1 MSKTSM
7 IVSYII
13 VEISIIAIFVLIW
26 IPAIDECRTIEIERY
41 SIGMEIT
48 HAEEST
54 YYVRHT
60 GVRTTRTFY
69 LRGDDK
75 TIAVNVDEQTY
86 AKFTQGDWVEVEIQ
100 TIEHCITH
108 EIEER
113 ATIIGAMETKKNL
126 H

>member
-7 IVSYII
+7 MGLHIV
-13 VEISIIAIFVLIW
+13 VAILVIMIFALMLL
-26 IPAIDECRTIEIERY
+26 PAIDECRTIEIERY

-54 YYVRHT
+54 YYIRYT
-60 GVRTTRTFY
+60 GVETTRTFY

-75 TIAVNVDEQTY
+75 AIAVNVDEQTY

>member
-7 IVSYII
+7 IISYI
-13 VEISIIAIFVLIW
+13 VAAILVIMIFALMLL
-26 IPAIDECRTIEIERY
+26 PAIDECRTIEIERY

-54 YYVRHT
+54 YYIRHT
-60 GVRTTRTFY
+60 GVETTRTFY

-75 TIAVNVDEQTY
+75 AIAVNVDEQTY

-113 ATIIGAMETKKNL
+113 AIIIGAMETKKNL

>member
-7 IVSYII
+7 IVSYI
-13 VEISIIAIFVLIW
+13 VAAILVIMTFILIW

-54 YYVRHT
+54 YYIRYT
-60 GVRTTRTFY
+60 GVETTRTFY

-75 TIAVNVDEQTY
+75 AIAVNVDEQTY
-86 AKFTQGDWVEVEIQ
+86 ARFTQGDWVEVEIQ
-100 TIEHCITH
+100 TVEHCITH

-113 ATIIGAMETKKNL
+113 ATIIGAMETEKNP

>member
-7 IVSYII
+7 MGLHIV
-13 VEISIIAIFVLIW
+13 VAILVIMIFALMLLH
-26 IPAIDECRTIEIERY
+26 AIDECRTIEIERY

-54 YYVRHT
+54 YYIRYT
-60 GVRTTRTFY
+60 GVETTRTFY

-75 TIAVNVDEQTY
+75 AIAVNVDEQTY
-86 AKFTQGDWVEVEIQ
+86 AKFTQGDWVEVKIQ

-113 ATIIGAMETKKNL
+113 ATIIGAMETEKNL

>member
-1 MSKTSM
+1 MSKTGM
-7 IVSYII
+7 IVSYI
-13 VEISIIAIFVLIW
+13 VAAILVIMTFILIW

-75 TIAVNVDEQTY
+75 AIAVNVDGQTY
-86 AKFTQGDWVEVEIQ
+86 ARFTQGDWVEVEIQ
-100 TIEHCITH
+100 TVEHCFTH

-113 ATIIGAMETKKNL
+113 ATIIGAMETEKKY
-126 H
+126 